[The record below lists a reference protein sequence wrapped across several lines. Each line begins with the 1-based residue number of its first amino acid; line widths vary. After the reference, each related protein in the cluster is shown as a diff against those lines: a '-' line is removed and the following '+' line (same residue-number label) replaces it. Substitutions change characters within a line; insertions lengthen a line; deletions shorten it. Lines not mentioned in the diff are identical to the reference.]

1 MTKEQDLQLVAS
13 SIPTSG
19 LRSLSKALRC
29 RRVIHGRFVDGRGNG
44 CVFYWLSEREMVD
57 RASRIHWTRSNPL
70 FEQEHDEAIR
80 RLIVG
85 WDASTP
91 DAVVKGPGYDI
102 EYPTA
107 SYVLNE
113 QDIRKALA
121 VALRTRRN
129 ANRAENEA
137 VRRAEKAVEIDWK
150 SVG

>member
-57 RASRIHWTRSNPL
+57 RASRILWTRSNPL
-70 FEQEHDEAIR
+70 FDQAHDEAIR

-102 EYPTA
+102 EYPAA
-107 SYVLNE
+107 SYVLTE
-113 QDIRKALA
+113 QDIRQALA
-121 VALRTRRN
+121 VALRQRRA
-129 ANRAENEA
+129 ANQAENDML
-137 VRRAEKAVEIDWK
+137 RRSQLAAEQV
-150 SVG
+150 

>member
-1 MTKEQDLQLVAS
+1 MSKEQDLQLVAA

-57 RASRIHWTRSNPL
+57 RASRIHWTRNNPL
-70 FEQEHDEAIR
+70 FDHEHDEAIR

-91 DAVVKGPGYDI
+91 EAVVKGPGYDS
-102 EYPTA
+102 EYPAA
-107 SYVLNE
+107 SYVLTE
-113 QDIRKALA
+113 ADLRQALA
-121 VALRTRRN
+121 AALRMRRA

-137 VRRAEKAVEIDWK
+137 IRRAEKAGEIDWK

>member
-57 RASRIHWTRSNPL
+57 RASRILWTRSNPL
-70 FEQEHDEAIR
+70 FDQEHDEAIR

-85 WDASTP
+85 WDAATP
-91 DAVVKGPGYDI
+91 ESVVKGPGYDV

-107 SYVLNE
+107 SYVLTE
-113 QDIRKALA
+113 QDLRQALA
-121 VALRTRRN
+121 VALRQRRA
-129 ANRAENEA
+129 ANQAENDTL
-137 VRRAEKAVEIDWK
+137 RRAELAAEQV
-150 SVG
+150 

>member
-1 MTKEQDLQLVAS
+1 MSKEQDLQLVAS

-57 RASRIHWTRSNPL
+57 RACRIHWTRSNPL
-70 FEQEHDEAIR
+70 FDTEHDEAIR

-91 DAVVKGPGYDI
+91 DAVVKGPGYDS
-102 EYPTA
+102 EYPAA
-107 SYVLNE
+107 SYVLTE
-113 QDIRKALA
+113 ADLRQALA
-121 VALRTRRN
+121 AALRMRRVV
-129 ANRAENEA
+129 NRAENEA
-137 VRRAEKAVEIDWK
+137 VRRAERAGAIDWE

>member
-1 MTKEQDLQLVAS
+1 MTKEQDLLLVAS

-44 CVFYWLSEREMVD
+44 CLFYWLSEREMVD
-57 RASRIHWTRSNPL
+57 RASRIHWTRTNPL
-70 FEQEHDEAIR
+70 FDSAHDEAIR

-91 DAVVKGPGYDI
+91 SAVVKGPGYDT
-102 EYPTA
+102 EYPAATYA
-107 SYVLNE
+107 LTE
-113 QDIRKALA
+113 DDIRQGLA
-121 VALRTRRN
+121 ATLRLRRA

-137 VRRAEKAVEIDWK
+137 VQRTNRRLSQDTV
-150 SVG
+150 